1 MTTRALVMGG
11 GGVLGIAWMVG
22 LAAAWKEANVDL
34 ARADLVV
41 GTSAGSVVGTLIRYG
56 IDPAQLTALVE
67 AGMGLPPSAVAKVA
81 TGVGLTEAEWVG
93 LFQAPLGDAPWPP
106 QPLRISA
113 VDVETGEAV
122 MWTRD
127 SGVPLARALASS
139 CAVPNLLPT
148 VEINGRRYLDG
159 GARSGTHAD
168 QAAGFE
174 RVLIVAPMGVPKY
187 PLGHE
192 MLEKERAALEAGGSR
207 VMVVL
212 PDAATLQVF
221 GDNLMDPA
229 RIFEA
234 LTAGRRQGGEVA
246 GAVRAFWDAN

>member
-22 LAAAWKEANVDL
+22 LAASLKEGNVDL
-34 ARADLVV
+34 GQADLVV

-56 IDPAQLTALVE
+56 VDPTQLTALVE
-67 AGMGLPPSAVAKVA
+67 AGMGLPPGAVAKVA
-81 TGVGLTEAEWVG
+81 TGVGLTEDEWVG
-93 LFQAPLGDAPWPP
+93 IFQAPLGDAPWPEK
-106 QPLRISA
+106 PLRISA
-113 VDVETGEAV
+113 VDVESGEPV
-122 MWTRD
+122 MWTCD

-148 VEINGRRYLDG
+148 VTINGRQYLDG

-168 QAAGFE
+168 QALGYD
-174 RVLIVAPMGVPKY
+174 RVLIVAPMGGPKY

-192 MLEKERAALEAGGSR
+192 MLEKERAELEAAGSR

-234 LTAGRRQGGEVA
+234 LTAGRRQGGELT
-246 GAVRAFWDAN
+246 GAVRDFWG